1 MSCFIRRRVWG
12 PVSKLSASPKVHPWY
27 IYLLITIAINFLAPP
42 YTGARKEPDLLIR
55 PDTTWPPSFVIESG
69 WPESKTEF
77 LNDTNLWLVGGAGAV
92 KFVLIL
98 QWTRIGKTNCVRGD
112 VELYSL
118 DRNCIPIC
126 QQREVLFIT
135 DSALG
140 LGT

>member
-1 MSCFIRRRVWG
+1 M
-12 PVSKLSASPKVHPWY
+12 VHY
-27 IYLLITIAINFLAPP
+27 GLFFFVPP
-42 YTGARKEPDLLIR
+42 YTGARKEPDFFIR
-55 PDTTWPPSFVIESG
+55 ADTTRLPSLFIESG
-69 WPESKTEF
+69 WSESKTEF

-92 KFVLIL
+92 EFVPIL
-98 QWTRIGKTNCVRGD
+98 QWTRIGKTNCVSGD

-118 DRNCIPIC
+118 DRNGIPIF